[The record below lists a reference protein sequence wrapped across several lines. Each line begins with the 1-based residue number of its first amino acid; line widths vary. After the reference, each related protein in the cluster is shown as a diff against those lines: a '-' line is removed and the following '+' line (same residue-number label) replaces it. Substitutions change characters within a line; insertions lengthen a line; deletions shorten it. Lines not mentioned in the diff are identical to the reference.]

1 MQHNNILSD
10 HVHNEISPQARDQ
23 TRDPPWMNFCD
34 EIFLDSIYGD
44 LHDLQWSK
52 VFKTLKSE
60 MVLILCEGG
69 WNLVS

>member
-23 TRDPPWMNFCD
+23 TRDPPWMNFCG

-44 LHDLQWSK
+44 LHDLQWS
-52 VFKTLKSE
+52 
-60 MVLILCEGG
+60 
-69 WNLVS
+69 